1 MIGRLRALVPGDR
14 AGRRRVLG
22 LLAAIVAVQAV
33 YWLGVLPL
41 FHPAAPPTTLYPV
54 VSVEAARLSSPDAAG
69 LAAARFTPAR
79 FVWTGCCEP
88 AYHAVRL
95 RVRIDQPPP
104 DGAAMTPSVQADN
117 ARIYVNGALIQ
128 GQGRMTLPRPTV
140 ERLRSLWFLP
150 PSQLVAGINTIDIV
164 TVRASHP
171 YTDVTPAR
179 IGPWPEMK
187 AAYGFREFLFD
198 EYSWISLTISGLIGL
213 GALLL
218 YWRGGWRPAWLWLAL
233 LSLSWSFHIGLAFW
247 SDFPLPGHGRVFVW
261 GAVATLIGLC
271 WAAFANDWGDRPV
284 RLLRWLLPG
293 LGGLAIGAEGVALL
307 LLPAPAGYDLQS
319 RIIWAAGLLFAFAAV
334 VLLLRFALR
343 SGARRRLETALFIL
357 LAVLLGVQ
365 ALGSLEVV
373 SFSDPLEFTAPLVLL
388 ALAAAFLSRNLRLFR
403 SMEDYNQVLARDL
416 AARERE
422 IAEAFEQRKA
432 VERQQALLAERQRIM
447 RDMHD
452 GLGGRLMSLAA
463 QLRADEAA
471 APREAL
477 AVEVIDALEEL
488 RLIVDSLDTAG
499 DDLGMALGA
508 FRARMEARLA
518 SAGIESRWSID
529 DAAAARSLPASAVL
543 DVYRILQEACA
554 NMLRHAAADRLQV
567 RLAEGPDGGLLLE
580 FADNGRGPPGAGDG
594 QGGGRGLDNMRRR
607 AARLGGDISF
617 EPAEPGFRVRLRLP
631 PPDPDRNEDPG

>member
-1 MIGRLRALVPGDR
+1 VIGRLRDLIPADR
-14 AGRRRVLG
+14 EGRRRLVG
-22 LLAAIVAVQAV
+22 LLAAILAVQAV

-41 FHPAAPPTTLYPV
+41 FHAPSPPATLYPIL
-54 VSVEAARLSSPDAAG
+54 SVEAARLSSPDAAG
-69 LAAARFTPAR
+69 LATARFAPAR

-95 RVRIDQPPP
+95 RVRIDQPTPE
-104 DGAAMTPSVQADN
+104 GAAMTPSVQADN
-117 ARIYVNGALIQ
+117 ARVYLNGALIQ

-140 ERLRSLWFLP
+140 ERLRTLWFLP
-150 PSQLVAGINTIDIV
+150 PAQLVAGVNTIDIV
-164 TVRASHP
+164 TVRAFHP

-179 IGPWPEMK
+179 VGPWTEMK

-198 EYSWISLTISGLIGL
+198 EYSWISITISGLIGL

-218 YWRGGWRPAWLWLAL
+218 YWRGGRRPAWLWLAL
-233 LSLSWSFHIGLAFW
+233 LTLSWSFHIGLAFW
-247 SDFPLPGHGRVFVW
+247 SEFPLPGHGRLFVRP
-261 GAVATLIGLC
+261 AAATLIGLS
-271 WAAFANDWGDRPV
+271 WAAFANEWGERPV

-293 LGGLAIGAEGVALL
+293 LGGLAISAEGLALV
-307 LLPAPAGYDLQS
+307 LLPAPDGYDLQS
-319 RIIWAAGLLFAFAAV
+319 GIFWVSGLVFAAFAIG
-334 VLLLRFALR
+334 LLLRFSVTA
-343 SGARRRLETALFIL
+343 GGRRPFETALFVL

-365 ALGSLEVV
+365 ALGSLQVV

-403 SMEDYNQVLARDL
+403 SMEEYNQALARDL

-432 VERQQALLAERQRIM
+432 VERQQALLTERQRIM

-463 QLRADEAA
+463 QLRADEAV

-477 AVEVIDALEEL
+477 AAEVIDALEEL

-518 SAGIESRWSID
+518 AAGIESRWSID

-554 NMLRHAAADRLQV
+554 NMLRHAAADRVEV
-567 RLAEGPDGGLLLE
+567 RLAEEPDGGLVLE
-580 FADNGRGPPGAGDG
+580 FADNGRGPTGAGGG

-607 AARLGGDISF
+607 AARLGGEISF

-631 PPDPDRNEDPG
+631 PSDRDPRESP